1 MKRLLIVPLLLS
13 LSKERAFVT
22 GCNLNTHTIFD
33 LELQTD
39 SYGYETSWELINVN
53 TFQIVSAGLSLE
65 NNQQYNHTVC
75 VDKSDCLEF
84 TIRDSFGDGIFLDG
98 YFNVY
103 FGGLL
108 VLSCS
113 SLPTRA
119 FSKESTLLG
128 DSCSSLPTPSPNE
141 SPYLSSPA
149 PTPSPNGTKS
159 ALASGI
165 TVILAFGILAIV
177 FTGVLKI
184 RAQQQQQQQQQTD
197 TNAQP
202 IMQQQQQIDTNAQ
215 PIMTDEERNHERRF
229 RILTSIIHKVRLFFP
244 NVYHPAHHIIII
256 PDSGLCIIFT
266 CH

>member
-1 MKRLLIVPLLLS
+1 MIIKEEFIAMKRLLIVPLLLS

-39 SYGYETSWELINVN
+39 RYGGETSWELINVN
-53 TFQIVSAGLSLE
+53 TFQIVSEAKLFSLQ

-84 TIRDSFGDGIFLDG
+84 TIRDSFGDGLLDG

-108 VLSCS
+108 VLSSS
-113 SLPTRA
+113 SLPFGA

-128 DSCSSLPTPSPNE
+128 DSCSSLP
-141 SPYLSSPA
+141 SPA

-159 ALASGI
+159 ALVTGI

-184 RAQQQQQQQQQTD
+184 RAQTQLLQQQQTD
-197 TNAQP
+197 TYAQP
-202 IMQQQQQIDTNAQ
+202 IMQQQQQIDTSAQ

-229 RILTSIIHKVRLFFP
+229 RILTSIIHKVRLLFP

>member
-39 SYGYETSWELINVN
+39 SYGGETSWELINGN

-108 VLSCS
+108 VLSSS

-119 FSKESTLLG
+119 FSKESTRLG

-202 IMQQQQQIDTNAQ
+202 IM
-215 PIMTDEERNHERRF
+215 TDEERNHERRF
-229 RILTSIIHKVRLFFP
+229 RILTSIIHKVRLLFP